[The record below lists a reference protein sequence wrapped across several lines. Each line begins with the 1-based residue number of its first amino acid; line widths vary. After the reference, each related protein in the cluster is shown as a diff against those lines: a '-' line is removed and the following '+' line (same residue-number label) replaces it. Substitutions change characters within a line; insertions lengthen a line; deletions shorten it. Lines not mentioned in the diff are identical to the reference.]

1 MKKNNI
7 IHTKDE
13 LKKFKGRGTDKN
25 PANRFDKIEYVREQR
40 EDYKDEKRPETEFFK
55 DTSQSI
61 IAYNKSPD
69 TPGDASIN
77 VYRGCEHGCIY
88 CYARP
93 THEYLSL
100 SAGLD
105 FETKILVKHDAPELL
120 RKELSKKSWKP
131 QMLMMSGNTD
141 PYQIVEKELK
151 LTHGCLEVL
160 RDFRN
165 PVGIVT
171 KNSLVTRDIDLL
183 KELADFNAVSVTIS
197 ITTLDNKLA
206 TVMEPRTSKP
216 HIRLETIRKL
226 SEAGIPT
233 GVNIAPVIPG
243 MTDSEIPEILKQ
255 SKEAGAKF
263 AGYIM
268 LRLPHGVKDLFLNWM
283 EEYFPDRKRKVVNR
297 LKELFGEKLYKS
309 EFNIRGRGEGAY
321 AVQVANIF
329 KIACRKYKLNE
340 GRLEISTS
348 SFRNPEKPQLNLF
361 EQSLD

>member
-1 MKKNNI
+1 MSNQI
-7 IHTKDE
+7 YHSKDS
-13 LKKFKGRGTDKN
+13 LKKFRGRGTDQN
-25 PANRFDKIEYVREQR
+25 PASRFDKIDYVRDTQE
-40 EDYKDEKRPETEFFK
+40 EYADEKRPETEFFEDSSK
-55 DTSQSI
+55 SLIT
-61 IAYNKSPD
+61 YNESPD

-93 THEYLSL
+93 THEYLSF

-105 FETKILVKHDAPELL
+105 FETKILVKKDAPKLL

-131 QMLMMSGNTD
+131 QLLMLSGNTD
-141 PYQIVEKELK
+141 PYQLVEKDLQ
-151 LTHGCLEVL
+151 LTRGCLEVL

-171 KNSLVTRDIDLL
+171 KNSLVTRDIDIL
-183 KELADFNAVSVTIS
+183 KELAEYKAVTVLIS

-216 HIRLETIRKL
+216 RIRLETIRKL
-226 SEAGIPT
+226 SEAGITT

-243 MTDSEIPEILKQ
+243 MTDTEIPEILKQ
-255 SKEAGAKF
+255 SKEAGAVF

-268 LRLPHGVKDLFLNWM
+268 LRLPHGVRDLFLNWL
-283 EEYFPDRKRKVVNR
+283 EEYFPDRKQKVVNR

-309 EFNIRGRGEGAY
+309 DFNIRGRGEGPFAE
-321 AVQVANIF
+321 QVRNMF
-329 KIACRKYKLNE
+329 KISCRKYGLNKE
-340 GRLEISTS
+340 PLELSTAH
-348 SFRNPEKPQLNLF
+348 FRNADKKQLGLF
-361 EQSLD
+361 D